1 MLHYLLS
8 IDLILEF
15 TVVLVSFLFSVELI
29 FFYLLNALGV
39 IIVNA
44 ALNLCFVHDLLQ
56 THGKGVLLKV
66 ILENFLL
73 PQLGFSDLVHMIL
86 LVGKRI
92 EILLFMLL
100 LEGLRNVGA
109 ILGVIIV
116 HNDRGRRVLRGLW
129 FHLLRLILYS
139 PKTLIRLP
147 TLTSSW
153 YLI

>member
-29 FFYLLNALGV
+29 FFNLLNSLGV
-39 IIVNA
+39 VGINTT
-44 ALNLCFVHDLLQ
+44 LNLCFVHDLLQ
-56 THGKGVLLKV
+56 THGKRILLEV
-66 ILENFLL
+66 ILENLLL
-73 PQLGFSDLVHMIL
+73 PQLGFSDLADMIL